1 MTDFRTSE
9 WRADLSLLGIS
20 VIWGSTFIVVK
31 TTLDTVSPFTFLTL
45 RFAVALAGMVL
56 LTAFR
61 GGRRSPGLLRDGSLL
76 GIALF
81 IAFAAQTLALQTAE
95 ASVVAFVTGLFV
107 VMVPVA
113 SAVLLRKP
121 PRVGSVIG
129 AITAVVGLGLMTL
142 RPGAG
147 VSLGVGFAVLSAV
160 GYAAHILLTDT
171 RAARH
176 DPVRL
181 TAVQIGW
188 VFGLSALGALAL
200 EPGFAVVHWTPALVG
215 ALVLTGLL
223 ATVVA
228 FAVQMAMQH
237 RTPPT
242 KAAILYCMEPVSSL
256 GFSYVLGGEVLTAA
270 QYLGAGCI
278 LAAML
283 VAEIVPARPV
293 VCDPLSAGPP
303 GR

>member
-1 MTDFRTSE
+1 MTAFRTPE
-9 WRADLSLLGIS
+9 WQADLSLLGIS

-31 TTLDTVSPFTFLTL
+31 TTLDTVAPFTFLTL
-45 RFAVALAGMVL
+45 RFAVALAGMAVL
-56 LTAFR
+56 AVSR
-61 GGRRSPGLLRDGSLL
+61 GGRPSPGLFRDGSLL
-76 GIALF
+76 GVALF
-81 IAFAAQTLALQTAE
+81 VAFAAQTLALQTAE

-113 SAVLLRKP
+113 SAVLLGKP
-121 PRVGSVIG
+121 PRIGSVIG
-129 AITAVVGLGLMTL
+129 AVAAVAGLGLMTL

-147 VSLGVGFAVLSAV
+147 VSMGVGFALLSAV

-171 RAARH
+171 RSARH

-188 VFGLSALGALAL
+188 VFGLSGLGAVTL
-200 EPGFAVVHWTPALVG
+200 EPGFSAISWTPALVG
-215 ALVLTGLL
+215 ALLLTGLL

-256 GFSYVLGGEVLTAA
+256 GFSYVLGGEVLTGA

-283 VAEIVPARPV
+283 VAEIGPARPV
-293 VCDPLSAGPP
+293 VRDPLSAGPP